1 MKLLLAHK
9 RDLMN
14 VSDDYG
20 WTVYHYLAYNDLH
33 KIVHDLVSVDKSV
46 GYRTDKEHKRTP
58 LHVAAYEGKLNVMK
72 ELKKYFPDS
81 LETVDGNGQN
91 ILHIAAEKERE
102 EVISFI
108 LSLGFETCNNLLIQK
123 DKNGNTPLHLL
134 AKLSDCYSELMEIRA
149 KVDWQVLDDKN
160 FTPLDVL
167 QMTDTQLAE
176 QSIVRRVFNRNDIR
190 KYWHLWGLRKKIDN
204 EEQRKIKRGKEE
216 SLKEIR
222 ELLSTQ
228 HIELKIVKEPG
239 SVQFIRAVKLH
250 EMEFMNR
257 FLEEDITSECTVK
270 RTLQICYSSSEFKK
284 LLSKSR
290 ALRFY

>member
-1 MKLLLAHK
+1 MKLLLDEK
-9 RDLMN
+9 KDLMN

-33 KIVHDLVSVDKSV
+33 KIVPDLVSVDKSV

-58 LHVAAYEGKLNVMK
+58 LHVAVYEGKLNVMK
-72 ELKKYFPDS
+72 ELIKYYPDS

-108 LSLGFETCNNLLIQK
+108 LSLGFETCNNLLLQK

-134 AKLSDCYSELMEIRA
+134 AKLRDCYSELMEIRA

-167 QMTDTQLAE
+167 QMTDTELAE

-190 KYWHLWGLRKKIDN
+190 KYWRLWRLRKTLDI
-204 EEQRKIKRGKEE
+204 EEQREIKKSKEE
-216 SLKEIR
+216 LLKEIR

-228 HIELKIVKEPG
+228 MIHIELKIVKEPG
-239 SVQFIRAVKLH
+239 SVQFSSL
-250 EMEFMNR
+250 ELSR
-257 FLEEDITSECTVK
+257 FTKWNS
-270 RTLQICYSSSEFKK
+270 
-284 LLSKSR
+284 
-290 ALRFY
+290 